1 MNFLL
6 PLLVG
11 GPDINLCDS
20 VVSNTFFKREL
31 FSSSYL
37 LSRRYFSSKGSPAVV
52 LGKVRY
58 DNADTQKEKIY
69 KDNRGKVEYIVGQT
83 F

>member
-20 VVSNTFFKREL
+20 VVSKPNFIFFYANSKKNDKINPTL
-31 FSSSYL
+31 FGGKSHL
-37 LSRRYFSSKGSPAVV
+37 VV
-52 LGKVRY
+52 NKH
-58 DNADTQKEKIY
+58 DNVIAKHE
-69 KDNRGKVEYIVGQT
+69 
-83 F
+83 